1 MSRQYDKLFSDLL
14 GFIQG
19 AHKQLEILHENDIA
33 GRKNDGDSTSITFLP
48 ARLEIPTAALIAGE
62 GGLGSIPSAALIVGR
77 GLGSIS
83 AALIVGRGTGVNT
96 LCSTDCW

>member
-1 MSRQYDKLFSDLL
+1 MSRQHDKLFSDLL

-33 GRKNDGDSTSITFLP
+33 GRKNGDPTAMTFLP

-62 GGLGSIPSAALIVGR
+62 GGW
-77 GLGSIS
+77 
-83 AALIVGRGTGVNT
+83 GVNRREDEGAGVNCVEG
-96 LCSTDCW
+96 LV

>member
-1 MSRQYDKLFSDLL
+1 MSRQHDKLFSDLL

-33 GRKNDGDSTSITFLP
+33 GRKNGDPTAMTFLP

-62 GGLGSIPSAALIVGR
+62 RGAGGSIGGRMR
-77 GLGSIS
+77 GLGSI
-83 AALIVGRGTGVNT
+83 LWRG
-96 LCSTDCW
+96 

>member
-1 MSRQYDKLFSDLL
+1 MSRQHDKLFSDLL

-33 GRKNDGDSTSITFLP
+33 GRKNGDPTAMTFLP

-62 GGLGSIPSAALIVGR
+62 GGWGR
-77 GLGSIS
+77 GG
-83 AALIVGRGTGVNT
+83 
-96 LCSTDCW
+96 CQ